1 MSVRLHYR
9 YRDASNYKAE
19 VVAAIT
25 GDWSDDEVARFRA
38 AIATAARGA
47 GIDPTT
53 FSPVDLALPPAQ
65 QALWEQF
72 DRSDD
77 DHIYNE
83 LLEIEQTTDRPDVVG
98 LNTAELLIRAERVAR
113 EGYDVAR
120 AMDVIGIDA

>member
-9 YRDASNYKAE
+9 YRDASNYKAQA
-19 VVAAIT
+19 VTTIA
-25 GDWSDDEVARFRA
+25 GDWSDDEVTRFRA

-47 GIDPTT
+47 GVDPTT
-53 FSPVDLALPPAQ
+53 FSPVDLDLPPAQ
-65 QALWEQF
+65 QVLWEQF

-83 LLEIEQTTDRPDVVG
+83 LLEIEQTTDRPDVIG
-98 LNTAELLIRAERVAR
+98 LNAAELLVRAERVAR
-113 EGYDVAR
+113 EGYDVTR